1 MKKKKTIM
9 IPAARVECDLTKPRW
24 ERNSIR
30 VHKETHTAYLPLT
43 LGKKLEPVIQSHN
56 IRPVV

>member
-1 MKKKKTIM
+1 M